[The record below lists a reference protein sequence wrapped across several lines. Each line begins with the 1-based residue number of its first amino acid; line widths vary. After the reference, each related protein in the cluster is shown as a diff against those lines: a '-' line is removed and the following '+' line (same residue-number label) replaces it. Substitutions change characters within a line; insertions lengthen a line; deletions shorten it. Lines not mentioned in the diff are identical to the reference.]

1 VACMGLLMC
10 RASSGHKRI
19 YWVLYVMVILDN
31 HLYFLIFKLKTYGLC
46 THISRNVAI
55 YQSRNIIG
63 GDGWAKK
70 EALYDATAKTLQD

>member
-1 VACMGLLMC
+1 
-10 RASSGHKRI
+10 
-19 YWVLYVMVILDN
+19 MVILDN

-70 EALYDATAKTLQD
+70 EALYDATAKTL